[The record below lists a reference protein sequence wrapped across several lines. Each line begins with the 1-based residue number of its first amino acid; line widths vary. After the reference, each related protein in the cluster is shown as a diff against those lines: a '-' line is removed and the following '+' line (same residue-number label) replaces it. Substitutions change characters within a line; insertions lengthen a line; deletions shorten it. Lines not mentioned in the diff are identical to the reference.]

1 MKIAEAYNLFMS
13 YGRGE
18 RNYARETIVKLR
30 DCFRSWLLP
39 VIGDLELEIM
49 SRMDVVRLRT
59 AMVDRGVGV
68 NRQYSVLMAL
78 KVFCKFCRQV
88 LKLNCLDPD
97 KEIQLPQRPAP
108 YVVYLSNEEVERLR
122 NCLETRNF
130 TGRRMRALVEVLLT
144 TGLRISEALSLDR
157 TPFENG
163 STEVTIVGKGGKRR
177 TVFFPEGTAGWI
189 KRFLYFRQDD
199 YPAVFVTTGI
209 PRRWD
214 RNDLSKYFKELKW
227 KAGIDKKLTPHIL
240 RHTYCTNLR
249 DNGADITLIKELT
262 TSVRAGGAMKDGAD
276 RKGDRGSGWING
288 IFAFLFV
295 AVFRA
300 ALAVVLIPVQ
310 AIFSLSQTKGANVPA
325 EPAIPRLTGRDND
338 DKPLWAHSVTTR
350 TSRCK
355 LDIGPRRRLRWPGFC
370 SRAAN
375 HGRRSGLGQKDSHS
389 QLRRKHCKVVEF
401 GNLARVSSLAA
412 ARADRRYWSGDQPC
426 EACSSSSECCW

>member
-249 DNGADITLIKELT
+249 DNGADITLIKELAGHQDIQT
-262 TSVRAGGAMKDGAD
+262 TAKYYLGVSKTTLRE
-276 RKGDRGSGWING
+276 
-288 IFAFLFV
+288 
-295 AVFRA
+295 AV
-300 ALAVVLIPVQ
+300 
-310 AIFSLSQTKGANVPA
+310 
-325 EPAIPRLTGRDND
+325 
-338 DKPLWAHSVTTR
+338 
-350 TSRCK
+350 
-355 LDIGPRRRLRWPGFC
+355 
-370 SRAAN
+370 
-375 HGRRSGLGQKDSHS
+375 
-389 QLRRKHCKVVEF
+389 RKHLNY
-401 GNLARVSSLAA
+401 GT
-412 ARADRRYWSGDQPC
+412 SGTPQP
-426 EACSSSSECCW
+426 AG